1 MKMKWNSERTGVY
14 ALGYV
19 QNANSYLSDISY
31 QAQCDVTE
39 KVLSENLKQ
48 AYDEGRELN
57 YYYDNNGNLQ
67 TGEFDEKRTCRY
79 AIETGFELPNSNP
92 AYPADPI
99 YAVFVKDSYGAWSGV
114 NFSTKY
120 KMENMF
126 NAYRFGSIS
135 FKNYNAANS
144 FIVSLEETLLPGEV
158 WNFKSS
164 APDDF
169 RPKTQYDILQSY
181 LQYVFEKLVS
191 DYTNPESKNYK
202 KIVFSIDHKFALFN
216 TGLLNKFAQDI
227 YLVGEVYN
235 KKDNK
240 FIFSS
245 PFIAPSKVDLMRK
258 YQFSSASLYPNVVEF
273 FHSLDDIIYDSEI
286 EIDIS
291 ADRLT
296 HIIEDGA
303 KRKRFSEKYTE
314 MYKRGEL
321 AAITSILIAAV
332 DNARKIAKRNYK
344 FVVPQYRSERRGEPG
359 KIQFLMP
366 IYLDRQYGE
375 KPDFALVLNTE
386 IMPDKTK
393 IYTPETI
400 LELSWAYNNARVIC
414 KPEDTWLNPSTIDSS
429 PMALEETE
437 DTI

>member
-1 MKMKWNSERTGVY
+1 MKMKWNSERSGVY

-19 QNANSYLSDISY
+19 QNANTYLSDISHLI
-31 QAQCDVTE
+31 QTEVTE
-39 KVLSENLKQ
+39 KALCDNLKE
-48 AYDEGRELN
+48 AYDEDRVIN
-57 YYYDNNGNLQ
+57 FYYDNYGNLQ

-79 AIETGFELPNSNP
+79 AIETGFEMPNMNP
-92 AYPADPI
+92 AYPPDPV
-99 YAVFVKDSYGAWSGV
+99 YAVFIKDGYGTWSGV

-144 FIVSLEETLLPGEV
+144 FIISLEENLLPGEV

-164 APDDF
+164 VPDDF
-169 RPKTQYDILQSY
+169 RPKTQFDILQSY

-202 KIVFSIDHKFALFN
+202 KIVFSIDHKYALFN

-235 KKDNK
+235 RKDNK

-258 YQFSSASLYPNVVEF
+258 YQFASASLYPNVVEF

-291 ADRLT
+291 ADKLT

-303 KRKRFSEKYTE
+303 KRNRFSEKYTQ
-314 MYKRGEL
+314 MYKQGEL
-321 AAITSILIAAV
+321 PAITSILIAAI

-414 KPEDTWLNPSTIDSS
+414 KPEDTWLNPTTIDRS
-429 PMALEETE
+429 PMDGDESE
-437 DTI
+437 DTL